1 MFISNVAI
9 NRPVTTLLLTAAMVL
24 FGLFSFRNMGVDLF
38 PEVEFPVVTVQATL
52 MGADAEIM
60 DQDVTDVLEEQINT
74 IEGIK
79 TITSTSSEGRSQIVA
94 EFILSKDVDVAAQEV
109 RDMINQAQR
118 HLPADLDPPIV
129 SKMDIAAQPIV
140 WVAVTSDGD
149 YRTMGQYADEV
160 LRERLQSVPGVGAVM
175 MGGFRD
181 RQIRIWLDPYA
192 LEARGLTATDIEGAI
207 QARHI
212 ELPGG
217 RIEQATRELVVKVDG
232 EYGSAE
238 ALSELVV
245 LEEGGSVVRLKDVA
259 EVTDGSED
267 FRTIARF
274 NGLPAIGL
282 GIRKQSGTNTVAV
295 ARGVREMV
303 RELSST
309 APEGLNIQIAND
321 DSRFIEN
328 SIRDTVVTLF
338 IGGFLTSIVMLV
350 FLRNIR
356 MTIISVLA
364 IPTSIIGTFVMMY
377 FAGFTLNVMTMLAM
391 SLAIGLVIDDA
402 IVVLEN
408 IFRHMEKLGDNAMDA
423 ARNGVGEVGMAIV
436 ATSLTI
442 LAVFIPVAFMEGI
455 IGRFFMQFG
464 LSIALAVVVSTCLA
478 FTLMPMLCSRLL
490 RPAKGH
496 GVVFKFFE
504 DLFIWLEGFYKTSLE
519 VALRNRW
526 LTIGG
531 AVAVFAGGLM
541 LIPLVDKAFSTE
553 PDQSGMLVRF
563 EFPTGTSIHE
573 ANAGL
578 RRVERILFEQEEVTS
593 AMAAIGLGG
602 GGVNS
607 GLSFVNLSRPW
618 ERDATQEEVMV
629 RLRRLME
636 ERLPEARIAVE
647 HISAVGG
654 GQRNAEIQFVVQ
666 GPDVQELA
674 RVSNAIMEEMR
685 AREGFVD
692 VDDNLRLNKPELL
705 VSIDRGMADD
715 LGVDV
720 MTIARNFNILF
731 GGQDVSRFKEG
742 GNRYDIR
749 MRARPE
755 ARENP
760 DDLLQVALRSSGG
773 DLVRSPNLI
782 RIEESEG
789 PNTISRFNRRRSV
802 TIFANLEGIPLGEGL
817 DITRA
822 IAARHIP
829 DDPRWSTA
837 LTGAADTFAE
847 AFQYLL
853 IAIFISIIMIY
864 VILGS
869 QFESFIHPFTI
880 LMSVPLAA
888 LGGLGLLFITN
899 HTLDI
904 FSFIG
909 FIMLIGI
916 VTKNAIL
923 LVDFINQ
930 RRSSGMGREAAI
942 LEAAPLRLRPILMTA
957 FTTIAAVTPVALAIS
972 EGGEQ
977 RAPMGVAVIGGL
989 VTSTFLTLLVIPCV
1003 YSVMDDFSLSMQRI
1017 FGKFFRPMT
1026 ETPTPPPEVEARG

>member
-1 MFISNVAI
+1 
-9 NRPVTTLLLTAAMVL
+9 
-24 FGLFSFRNMGVDLF
+24 
-38 PEVEFPVVTVQATL
+38 
-52 MGADAEIM
+52 
-60 DQDVTDVLEEQINT
+60 
-74 IEGIK
+74 
-79 TITSTSSEGRSQIVA
+79 
-94 EFILSKDVDVAAQEV
+94 
-109 RDMINQAQR
+109 
-118 HLPADLDPPIV
+118 
-129 SKMDIAAQPIV
+129 
-140 WVAVTSDGD
+140 
-149 YRTMGQYADEV
+149 
-160 LRERLQSVPGVGAVM
+160 
-175 MGGFRD
+175 
-181 RQIRIWLDPYA
+181 
-192 LEARGLTATDIEGAI
+192 
-207 QARHI
+207 
-212 ELPGG
+212 
-217 RIEQATRELVVKVDG
+217 
-232 EYGSAE
+232 
-238 ALSELVV
+238 
-245 LEEGGSVVRLKDVA
+245 
-259 EVTDGSED
+259 
-267 FRTIARF
+267 
-274 NGLPAIGL
+274 
-282 GIRKQSGTNTVAV
+282 
-295 ARGVREMV
+295 
-303 RELSST
+303 
-309 APEGLNIQIAND
+309 
-321 DSRFIEN
+321 
-328 SIRDTVVTLF
+328 
-338 IGGFLTSIVMLV
+338 
-350 FLRNIR
+350 
-356 MTIISVLA
+356 
-364 IPTSIIGTFVMMY
+364 
-377 FAGFTLNVMTMLAM
+377 
-391 SLAIGLVIDDA
+391 
-402 IVVLEN
+402 
-408 IFRHMEKLGDNAMDA
+408 
-423 ARNGVGEVGMAIV
+423 
-436 ATSLTI
+436 
-442 LAVFIPVAFMEGI
+442 
-455 IGRFFMQFG
+455 
-464 LSIALAVVVSTCLA
+464 
-478 FTLMPMLCSRLL
+478 
-490 RPAKGH
+490 
-496 GVVFKFFE
+496 
-504 DLFIWLEGFYKTSLE
+504 
-519 VALRNRW
+519 
-526 LTIGG
+526 
-531 AVAVFAGGLM
+531 
-541 LIPLVDKAFSTE
+541 
-553 PDQSGMLVRF
+553 
-563 EFPTGTSIHE
+563 
-573 ANAGL
+573 
-578 RRVERILFEQEEVTS
+578 
-593 AMAAIGLGG
+593 
-602 GGVNS
+602 
-607 GLSFVNLSRPW
+607 
-618 ERDATQEEVMV
+618 MV